1 MIHTPRYIRS
11 DKLCWNLN
19 IRFWNF
25 SWTNFGAKIEWSE
38 GHEKTTKANLFV
50 FVPFWD
56 GKANSVAIFFFFIF
70 SCKNELIFW
79 TFQKKSTAVYFQW
92 VMRIFAKFQLIIQFA
107 TAFVGKI
114 IALSLM
120 QEIEMVKWS
129 SVNNDDGVN
138 QLKIAVF
145 WLDIKTIEDF
155 SACQWFS
162 LANRRY

>member
-1 MIHTPRYIRS
+1 
-11 DKLCWNLN
+11 
-19 IRFWNF
+19 
-25 SWTNFGAKIEWSE
+25 
-38 GHEKTTKANLFV
+38 
-50 FVPFWD
+50 
-56 GKANSVAIFFFFIF
+56 
-70 SCKNELIFW
+70 
-79 TFQKKSTAVYFQW
+79 
-92 VMRIFAKFQLIIQFA
+92 MRIFAKFQLIIQFA